1 MTRARPTKL
10 LVESSDVLPFVDVEI
25 AFRVGSLQDPIGK
38 EGLAQLTS
46 QLMRRGPH
54 GVSAERFEERLARLG
69 ARMSVD
75 TAMRSTRIRAATLRR
90 NLEPLIELMADLVWW
105 PAMRASDFAK
115 LKRQAQASLL
125 ARLDDDQ
132 TLGAI
137 QLRERL
143 FAGHPYGRSSS
154 GSADSLRRIRL
165 QDVKRFYGRY
175 LEKDSFIV
183 GMSGDINESEAESLV
198 RAHFPKRTREMN
210 GKHEVPATRIQRG
223 RHVVIIDKPERT
235 QTQLFIGTLGART
248 HDRDIFPL
256 IVSNTAFGGTF
267 TGPLMQEVR
276 AVRGWSY
283 GAYSRLM
290 HSNQR
295 DAWYM
300 WSAPSAE
307 YSADCAEL
315 QLGLL
320 DRWVDEG
327 LAKPALKF
335 AQQYLINSHCFELDT
350 PSKRLESRLDIEL
363 LGVPRRYVERHD
375 ELVAQVTRTQAN
387 DATRARISP
396 RDLVIVAVATAKN
409 VANAFEK
416 LPGVKSV
423 EVVPYRQP

>member
-1 MTRARPTKL
+1 MTRATHTKL
-10 LVESSDVLPFVDVEI
+10 LVESSDVLPLVDVEI

-69 ARMSVD
+69 ARMSLD
-75 TAMRSTRIRAATLRR
+75 TALRSTRIRATTLRR
-90 NLEPLIELMADLVWW
+90 NLEPLIELMADLVWQ

-132 TLGAI
+132 ALGSI
-137 QLRERL
+137 HFRERL

-154 GSADSLRRIRL
+154 GSSDSLRRISL
-165 QDVKRFYGRY
+165 QDVKRFYARY

-183 GMSGDINESEAESLV
+183 GMSSDISESEAQSLV
-198 RAHFPKRTREMN
+198 HAHFPKRTRKMN

-290 HSNQR
+290 HSDQR

-375 ELVAQVTRTQAN
+375 ELVAQVTRKQAN

-396 RDLVIVAVATAKN
+396 SDLVIVAVATAKT

-423 EVVPYRQP
+423 EVVPYRQ

>member
-1 MTRARPTKL
+1 MTKAARTKL
-10 LVESSDVLPFVDVEI
+10 LIESSDVLPLVDIEI
-25 AFRVGSLQDPIGK
+25 AFRVGSLRDPIRK

-54 GVSAERFEERLARLG
+54 GVSTEAFEARLANLG
-69 ARMSVD
+69 ARLSVD
-75 TAMRSTRIRAATLRR
+75 TAMRSTRVRATVLRR
-90 NLEPLIELMADLVWW
+90 NVEPLMELVADLVWR
-105 PAMRASDFAK
+105 PALRARDFAK
-115 LKRQAQASLL
+115 LKRHAQASLL

-137 QLRERL
+137 HLREAL
-143 FAGHPYGRSSS
+143 FTGHPYGRSSS
-154 GSADSLRRIRL
+154 GSAESLRRISLR
-165 QDVKRFYGRY
+165 DVKQFYARS
-175 LEKDSFIV
+175 LEKESFIV
-183 GMSGDINESEAESLV
+183 GMSGDISQHEAESLV
-198 RAHFPKRTREMN
+198 RAHFPKRTRKMN
-210 GKHEVPATRIQRG
+210 GKREVPATHMPRG
-223 RHVVIIDKPERT
+223 RHVVIVDKPERT

-248 HDRDIFPL
+248 LDRNLFPL

-290 HSNQR
+290 HSDQR

-307 YSADCAEL
+307 YSAECAKL
-315 QLGLL
+315 QLDLL

-327 LAKPALKF
+327 TAKPSLDF
-335 AQQYLINSHCFELDT
+335 AKRHLINSHCFDLDT

-363 LGVPRRYVERHD
+363 LGVPRRYVEHHD
-375 ELVAQVTRTQAN
+375 KLVAQVTRKQAR
-387 DATRARISP
+387 DATRARISK
-396 RDLVIVAVATAKN
+396 RDLVIVVVATAKD
-409 VANAFEK
+409 VLSAFEK

-423 EVVPYRQP
+423 EVLPYRRL